1 MKANVAR
8 HEKVCEV
15 MLRKTPQK
23 ASPFSKE
30 ELGEIYGDTNCSQ
43 KDFNCI
49 IRAISKKLGRHWF
62 PKNIAQ
68 AASDYAKA
76 MGTHFETK
84 VVEFQDK
91 DGNPIQRTI
100 SVPVDTD
107 AFLDAVGVGR
117 GIREESLVL
126 SSDKG
131 SLHFYL
137 LSYLPLPYLY
147 LNT

>member
-1 MKANVAR
+1 
-8 HEKVCEV
+8 
-15 MLRKTPQK
+15 MLRKTPQN
-23 ASPFSKE
+23 ASPFTTE
-30 ELGEIYGDTNCSQ
+30 ELGEIYGATNCSQ
-43 KDFNCI
+43 KDFNCL

-62 PKNIAQ
+62 PKNIAK
-68 AASDYAKA
+68 AASEYAKA

-91 DGNPIQRTI
+91 DGNPIKRTI

-131 SLHFYL
+131 LLHTYF